1 MLNYKFLILNYL
13 LVGLLFGYEA
23 KNITS
28 QELKQLKTI
37 DDEIYKLSTIDIDI
51 KSSEVIFFIFRN
63 ISYDLEYSRLKINL
77 IANAKANT
85 TDTKADDGTITTHKT
100 NGYVGINLSYPL
112 FDRKEKN
119 NRIENIIK
127 EKNSITKD
135 VKNYFKI
142 KLELQELEDEV
153 LILTQLE
160 IRDKARKLDGVG
172 GFNDWLKTIND
183 IKKTKFN
190 IGFKK
195 LELIE
200 ARQILL
206 NYVKPNAIMK
216 LKKILK

>member
-1 MLNYKFLILNYL
+1 MNVKFLIINYL
-13 LVGLLFGYEA
+13 LVGLIFGYDA
-23 KNITS
+23 NTITLN
-28 QELKQLKTI
+28 EIKQLKVI
-37 DDEIYKLSTIDIDI
+37 DKNIYDLSSKDTKVDFVQVVHFIFLHLNYDID
-51 KSSEVIFFIFRN
+51 FT
-63 ISYDLEYSRLKINL
+63 RLKIN
-77 IANAKANT
+77 ATARATNK
-85 TDTKADDGTITTHKT
+85 TKTL
-100 NGYVGINLSYPL
+100 GINLTYPI
-112 FDRKEKN
+112 FDRKESNTRAKD
-119 NRIENIIK
+119 IIK
-127 EKNSITKD
+127 LKNDITKN
-135 VKNYFKI
+135 VKSYFKI

-200 ARQILL
+200 AKQILL
-206 NYVKPNAIMK
+206 NYVKPNTTMK